1 MAPPRATPKTYIF
14 HFDPS
19 KAAANS
25 TYRGMIVD
33 CISPTRL
40 TERSTQSNSV
50 YIHTRGCKSHPKL
63 ITSHIAEYFD
73 QDILTLK
80 YERNKGRFEV
90 NLKRGVD
97 PAKYIYQS
105 IPVGNVALQ
114 IEKVYRAD
122 KKLATVKLSDLP
134 LESVHELASLIE
146 NFFHK
151 PLMTQEIMIHVITE
165 QHLPMGTATVVLDT
179 SEDPKALET
188 LPRRADMEGITIQLT
203 WKHCPFLCVYCKKA
217 GHQRDNCP
225 KLMAR
230 GHYGPYGLRSKL
242 GVPPTPLIQ
251 TEAEPTLN
259 GGSFAVPASHG
270 KERINIPQVLSLNS
284 DASSTK
290 INENTTL
297 TLHISDPPIQVPYP
311 PVPPGGNFRYLGVL
325 LKKEGVNTRSMEER
339 RLSAITKRTEGW
351 MGRHTSLAGRVR
363 ITNMCLPSR
372 L

>member
-1 MAPPRATPKTYIF
+1 MDFIPPN
-14 HFDPS
+14 H
-19 KAAANS
+19 
-25 TYRGMIVD
+25 
-33 CISPTRL
+33 L
-40 TERSTQSNSV
+40 TERSTQKNSV
-50 YIHTRGCKSHPKL
+50 YIHTRGCKLSPKL
-63 ITSHIAEYFD
+63 ILTYIQNFFKQDMIAFRY
-73 QDILTLK
+73 TK
-80 YERNKGRFEV
+80 NKGRFEV
-90 NLKRGVD
+90 NLRPEVN

-105 IPVGNVALQ
+105 IPVGKMTLQ
-114 IEKVYRAD
+114 VEKVYRTD
-122 KKLATVKLSDLP
+122 NNLAIVSLSDLP
-134 LESVHELASLIE
+134 LESADTLIE
-146 NFFHK
+146 LIQGYFSK
-151 PLMTQEIMIHVITE
+151 PLTVLEIMIDVAGWLHC
-165 QHLPMGTATVVLDT
+165 PSGTATVVLDI
-179 SEDPKALET
+179 SKSPDALDH
-188 LPRRADMEGITIQLT
+188 LPRRMLMEGIMIQLT
-203 WKHCPFLCVYCKKA
+203 WKACPFLCVYCKKA

-297 TLHISDPPIQVPYP
+297 TFHISDPPIQVPYP

-325 LKKEGVNTRSMEER
+325 FKKEGVNTRSMEER

-351 MGRHTSLAGRVR
+351 MGRDTSLAGRVR